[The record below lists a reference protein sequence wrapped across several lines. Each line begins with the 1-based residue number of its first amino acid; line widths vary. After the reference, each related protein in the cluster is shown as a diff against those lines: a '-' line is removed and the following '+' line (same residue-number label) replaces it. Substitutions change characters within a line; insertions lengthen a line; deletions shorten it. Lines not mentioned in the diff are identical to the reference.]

1 MTITNPVYIRTE
13 ATFQFAVIA
22 IVLLFVNIGFWA
34 ITIHYGLS
42 FLYVALGITL
52 LALMVSLFLSREKI
66 EIDIYSG
73 YIIRTDYSFFFP
85 IRTTETIAGCNR
97 IAIYFER
104 YTTSRGGLRYA
115 RVIAKTEYYEIQ
127 FRRATGEPICLVEF
141 PDHKSAAELADKL
154 SQWLNLPVEDLYL
167 EWLEQ
172 TRENRERRRRAGFR

>member
-85 IRTTETIAGCNR
+85 VRTTETIAGCNR
-97 IAIYFER
+97 ITVYFER
-104 YTTSRGGLRYA
+104 STNSRGIHFA
-115 RVIAKTEYYEIQ
+115 RVYTKSEFCEIQ
-127 FRRATGEPICLVEF
+127 FRRAAGEPICLVEF